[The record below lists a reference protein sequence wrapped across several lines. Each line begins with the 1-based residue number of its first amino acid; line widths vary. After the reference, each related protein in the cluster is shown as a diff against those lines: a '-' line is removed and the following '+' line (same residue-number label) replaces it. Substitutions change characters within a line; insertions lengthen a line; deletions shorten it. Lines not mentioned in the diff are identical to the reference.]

1 MMFLLLPFIA
11 IRVLFK
17 SFKDKDYRSN
27 FSNRFGIY
35 KNQSKLNNA
44 VWFHAVSLGEVIA
57 SKKIVKTI
65 SEEYDVILSVSTPTG
80 LREARKIFST
90 DIEIVYAPWDFYFL
104 VSNSIEKF

>member
-1 MMFLLLPFIA
+1 MFLLLPFIA

-35 KNQSKLNNA
+35 KNQSNVNNG

-65 SEEYDVILSVSTPTG
+65 SEENDVILSVSTPTG
-80 LREARKIFST
+80 LSEARKTFSL
-90 DIEIVYAPWDFYFL
+90 DIEIL
-104 VSNSIEKF
+104 